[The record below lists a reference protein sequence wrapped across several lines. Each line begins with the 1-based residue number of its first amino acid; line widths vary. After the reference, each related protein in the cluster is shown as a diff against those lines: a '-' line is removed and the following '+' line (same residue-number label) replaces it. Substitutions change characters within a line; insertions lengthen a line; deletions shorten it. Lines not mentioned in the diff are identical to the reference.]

1 MESKLNLLV
10 RRVIGKTNMFFWS
23 RLVGR
28 VTRIV
33 RAARAPSVQTRVLAL
48 GDSHAWV
55 FLHPLFDIRFPKSVF
70 EVCWIAGATASGLE
84 NPNSKTQAGPKF
96 EEAIQKFPA
105 QTYLLL
111 LGEVDTG
118 FVIWYRAQKYQASV
132 EDMLTLAVEQY
143 TNFIKRLRVLGKV
156 IVISAPLPTIPDEN
170 QCGEVAN
177 LRREIKATQ
186 RERIQL
192 TLDFN
197 RRVAQACA
205 AEGAS
210 FVDLDPISLDE
221 RGLVKK
227 ELLNINPCDHHYDPL
242 AYARLLARELE
253 HVL

>member
-1 MESKLNLLV
+1 MKKRLSFV
-10 RRVIGKTNMFFWS
+10 WSQFIGKIAHLAWADA
-23 RLVGR
+23 LGR
-28 VTRIV
+28 GITLL
-33 RAARAPSVQTRVLAL
+33 RAIRRRFAADHVLAL

-55 FLHPLFDIRFPKSVF
+55 FYYWQFDLKFPRLVF
-70 EVCWIAGATASGLE
+70 NICQVPGATASGLE
-84 NPNSKTQAGPKF
+84 NPNSKTQAYQKF
-96 EEAIQKFPA
+96 EQAIQKYPS
-105 QTYLLL
+105 QTYILL

-132 EDMLTLAVEQY
+132 DEMLTLAVDRY
-143 TNFIKRLRVLGKV
+143 ANFIKRLRALGKV
-156 IVISAPLPTIPDEN
+156 VVISAPLPTIPDEN

-177 LRREIKATQ
+177 LRKEVKATQ

-210 FVDLDPISLDE
+210 FVDLDPLSLDAN
-221 RGLVKK
+221 GLVKK

-253 HVL
+253 RVL